1 MPPTRERECSP
12 VCVDGIFVDFLRNSG
27 KSESITITN
36 EKGRLSKED
45 IERMVREAEEFAS
58 EDEANRKR
66 IESLNS
72 LSSFVFGL
80 KSQLADQSGLG
91 GKLEDDDKK
100 TLLSSIK
107 EVTEWIDE
115 NGQSA
120 STDEL
125 EEKLAEI
132 QSVVGPITSKLYASS
147 GEDASADGDDE
158 PSYEHDEL

>member
-1 MPPTRERECSP
+1 MPSL
-12 VCVDGIFVDFLRNSG
+12 IFLDHFIYVIASG

-58 EDEANRKR
+58 EDEDNRKR
-66 IESLNS
+66 IEALNS

-100 TLLSSIK
+100 ALLSAIK
-107 EVTEWIDE
+107 ETTEWIDE

-120 STDEL
+120 TTDEL

-147 GEDASADGDDE
+147 GADASGDDDE
-158 PSYEHDEL
+158 PSFDHDEL

>member
-1 MPPTRERECSP
+1 MGKTNRPWDT
-12 VCVDGIFVDFLRNSG
+12 SG

-66 IESLNS
+66 IEALNS

-80 KSQLADQSGLG
+80 KSQLADQTGLG

-100 TLLSSIK
+100 TLLSAIK
-107 EVTEWIDE
+107 EATEWIDE

-120 STDEL
+120 TTDDL

-132 QSVVGPITSKLYASS
+132 QSVVGPITSKLYAST
-147 GEDASADGDDE
+147 GADGSADDDE

>member
-1 MPPTRERECSP
+1 VGLFDLILAT
-12 VCVDGIFVDFLRNSG
+12 SG

-58 EDEANRKR
+58 EDEENRKR

-80 KSQLADQSGLG
+80 KSQLADQTGLG
-91 GKLEDDDKK
+91 GKLDDDDKK
-100 TLLSSIK
+100 MLLSAIK

-120 STDEL
+120 TTDEL

-147 GEDASADGDDE
+147 EDGPGDDDE
-158 PSYEHDEL
+158 PSFDHDEL

>member
-1 MPPTRERECSP
+1 
-12 VCVDGIFVDFLRNSG
+12 
-27 KSESITITN
+27 
-36 EKGRLSKED
+36 
-45 IERMVREAEEFAS
+45 MVREAEEFAS

-100 TLLSSIK
+100 TILTVIK
-107 EVTEWIDE
+107 EVTEWIDD

-120 STDEL
+120 STEEL

-132 QSVVGPITSKLYASS
+132 QSVVTPITSKLYASDPS
-147 GEDASADGDDE
+147 GSNEDDDE
-158 PSYEHDEL
+158 PSFDHDEL

>member
-1 MPPTRERECSP
+1 
-12 VCVDGIFVDFLRNSG
+12 
-27 KSESITITN
+27 
-36 EKGRLSKED
+36 
-45 IERMVREAEEFAS
+45 MVREAEEFAS

-72 LSSFVFGL
+72 LSTFVFGL

-100 TLLSSIK
+100 ALLSTIK
-107 EVTEWIDE
+107 EATEWIDE

-120 STDEL
+120 TTDEL

-132 QSVVGPITSKLYASS
+132 QSVVSPITSKLYASS
-147 GEDASADGDDE
+147 GADESADDDE